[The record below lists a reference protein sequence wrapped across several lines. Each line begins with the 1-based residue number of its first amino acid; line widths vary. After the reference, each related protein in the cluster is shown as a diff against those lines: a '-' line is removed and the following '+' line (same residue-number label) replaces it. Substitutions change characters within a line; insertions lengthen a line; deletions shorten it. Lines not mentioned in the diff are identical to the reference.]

1 MKLIVA
7 NWKLNPAKAKD
18 AQNLAKSFEK
28 AKTKYKIVL
37 CPPSIYLP
45 LIKTKFD
52 LGVQDIFWQESGA
65 YTGAISASMAK
76 EFKVKWAIIGHSE
89 RRTMGET
96 DADINLKL
104 KAALA
109 NKIQPILCVGYGIE
123 EVDSTEEVFEHLQA
137 QLKKDLDGVDTSKVV
152 VAYEPVWAI
161 GSGKPATPEHAE
173 KVAMF
178 IKIKFKV
185 KKVLYGGST
194 NAQNAKSFLA
204 KDIDGLL
211 VGGASLKPDQF
222 KEIIK

>member
-7 NWKLNPAKAKD
+7 NWKLNPSKAKD
-18 AQNLAKSFEK
+18 AQILAKAFDK
-28 AKTKYKIVL
+28 VKTKYKIVI
-37 CPPSIYLP
+37 CPPAIFLP

-52 LGVQDIFWQESGA
+52 LGVQDIFWQETGA
-65 YTGAISASMAK
+65 YTGVISASMAK

-89 RRTMGET
+89 RRAMGET
-96 DADINLKL
+96 NREINLKL
-104 KAALA
+104 EAALA
-109 NKIQPILCVGYGIE
+109 NKIQPILCVGYGLKAAG
-123 EVDSTEEVFEHLQA
+123 SNEEVFEYLQA
-137 QLKKDLDGVDTSKVV
+137 QLREDLEGIDASKVI

-161 GSGKPATPEHAE
+161 GTGKPATPEHAE

-194 NAQNAKSFLA
+194 NAQNAKSFLK
-204 KDIDGLL
+204 KDLDGLL

-222 KEIIK
+222 KEMIK